1 MFNRPSLDH
10 APRVKT
16 SPAFTLIEVLLV
28 VTIMAILTV
37 SGFRGI
43 VNIQRSAR
51 VNDMYSRFVSFLDLS
66 RSYSLNG
73 KQVTFANQTK
83 QVPKSFGVSVIPI
96 SSDKACPTSTKKI
109 VQFFFENDTPPPL
122 TATSPNILDS
132 FCLHPK
138 VTFDPGTSGPTQF
151 LYETPFGEFSYP
163 NIVPENTTP
172 VSIQFCDGN
181 SCATNPPPLFK
192 TVTLY
197 SNVGVPE

>member
-1 MFNRPSLDH
+1 MFTRPSLDASH
-10 APRVKT
+10 IRV
-16 SPAFTLIEVLLV
+16 SPGFTLIEILLV

-37 SGFRGI
+37 SGLRGI

-51 VNDMYSRFVSFLDLS
+51 VNDMYSRFVSFLDLA

-73 KQVTFANQTK
+73 RQVTFADKSQK
-83 QVPKSFGVSVIPI
+83 VPKSFGVALVPVTQP
-96 SSDKACPTSTKKI
+96 DKACPTSTKKI

-132 FCLHPK
+132 YCLHPQ
-138 VTFDPGTSGPTQF
+138 VAFDSGVNGPTQF
-151 LYETPFGEFSYP
+151 LYTTPFGEFSYP
-163 NIVPENTTP
+163 GITPKNTTP
-172 VSIQFCDGN
+172 LSIQFCDGT
-181 SCATNPPPLFK
+181 SCTNTALSK